1 MALFLQ
7 TNALNSNSAAQ
18 CQEPRNWVVTII
30 STLHC
35 QELYLH
41 TLSCGNEVHGLCI
54 LQPSNFCSFFLS
66 LFFPPGMY
74 FVRKTLTKL
83 MSLLSL
89 ILIKYMA
96 FLSFWNKKVLNGL
109 PLHIL
114 WQFRNVLLEKKKKNP
129 SKAEQICFSNDK
141 RD

>member
-1 MALFLQ
+1 M
-7 TNALNSNSAAQ
+7 NS
-18 CQEPRNWVVTII
+18 TY
-30 STLHC
+30 TLC
-35 QELYLH
+35 PVGMK
-41 TLSCGNEVHGLCI
+41 SMDLCI

-96 FLSFWNKKVLNGL
+96 FLSFWNKKLLNGL
-109 PLHIL
+109 PLHTL
-114 WQFRNVLLEKKKKNP
+114 WQFRNFLLEKKKITQKENRSALVMTKETKKVGTP
-129 SKAEQICFSNDK
+129 ST
-141 RD
+141 

>member
-1 MALFLQ
+1 M
-7 TNALNSNSAAQ
+7 TG
-18 CQEPRNWVVTII
+18 II
-30 STLHC
+30 KAWTLEHRVGARH
-35 QELYLH
+35 ELCLH